1 MTGTTTAN
9 LNLRKGA
16 GTSYAVIRVLPKGT
30 QVSISGQPVMVGST
44 PWYKVTEG
52 EDTGWVSGAFL
63 TGISEAPGANQLTKG
78 AFLDACLDQLGKP
91 YRWGGNG
98 PANFDCSG
106 YVGYIWRQLGI
117 RSGDY
122 TADAM
127 FDNFR
132 TGVWPATKVEPDDV
146 QIGDVIFYG
155 NSTYAGHVVF
165 GISPGHVLGATG
177 GGMATTTDAKAK
189 EQGACVRIDKAT
201 AVGSHGITKDCVG
214 IYRPAIDWKDES

>member
-9 LNLRKGA
+9 LNLRKCA
-16 GTSYAVIRVLPKGT
+16 GTACAVITVLPSGT
-30 QVSISGQPVMVGST
+30 EVAISGQPAMVGST
-44 PWYKVTEG
+44 PWYKVTVG
-52 EDTGWVSGAFL
+52 EDTGWVSGAYLRDIHETDNPSGL
-63 TGISEAPGANQLTKG
+63 TQG
-78 AFLDACLDQLGKP
+78 AFLDACLIHLGKP

-98 PANFDCSG
+98 PDHFDCSG
-106 YVGYIWRQLGI
+106 YVGYVWRQLGI

-132 TGVWPATKVEPDDV
+132 LGNWPATKVAPADV

-177 GGMATTTDAKAK
+177 GGVATTTDAKAR
-189 EQGACVRIDKAT
+189 EQGAAVRFDPAEK
-201 AVGSHGITKDCVG
+201 VGSHGVNKDCVG
-214 IYRPAIDWKDES
+214 IYRPKIDWKE